1 MNRINIYYSDHVYRW
16 SEHEKQNHYLLTAQ
30 TLPPFKETGYHRSRH
45 RARLPYRAIQTM
57 RKKRL
62 QMHAE
67 QRTWPQ
73 VLSDS
78 QHLWQQAGC
87 HLRTHRRS
95 TQCQKT
101 PIKLPTVAKNYQ
113 RNLRYQQ
120 GASQKKRSLLSI
132 EYEKRSYLRKHYRY
146 SGCCNACC
154 KYDPGI
160 YRINPK
166 HVISQGGLQ

>member
-1 MNRINIYYSDHVYRW
+1 MNRINIYYSDHVHRW
-16 SEHEKQNHYLLTAQ
+16 SEYEKQNRHLLTAQ
-30 TLPPFKETGYHRSRH
+30 TLHPFKETWHHRSRH
-45 RARLPYRAIQTM
+45 RARLPYQAVQTM

-67 QRTWPQ
+67 QRTWTQ

-78 QHLWQQAGC
+78 QRLWRQAGC
-87 HLRTHRRS
+87 HLRTYRRS
-95 TQCQKT
+95 TQSQKK
-101 PIKLPTVAKNYQ
+101 PIKLPPVAKNHQ

-120 GASQKKRSLLSI
+120 GASQKKRSFLSKK
-132 EYEKRSYLRKHYRY
+132 YEKRSYLREQYRY

-160 YRINPK
+160 YRFNPK